1 MKKKMLSL
9 VLATMMA
16 MSLVAC
22 GGNDTVATEVNVT
35 ELMASFQEAQ
45 VEGESVPTMA
55 LDADMIEGLYGIT
68 SDMYVAIEA
77 RTPMMSAQCDEYLY
91 IEAADGQVDA
101 IVEALEARQAYLV
114 NPMNMGYPEHI
125 EYANNYNLEVFAD
138 KYIVFAIGMSAE
150 DVTAHFSSNF

>member
-9 VLATMMA
+9 VVATMMT

-22 GGNDTVATEVNVT
+22 GGAETTATEVNVT
-35 ELMASFQEAQ
+35 ELMTSFQETQ
-45 VEGESVPTMA
+45 VEGESVATMA
-55 LDADMIEGLYGIT
+55 LDADMIEGMYGIT

-77 RTPMMSAQCDEYLY
+77 RTPMMSAQCDEYLF

-125 EYANNYNLEVFAD
+125 EYANNYSLEVFAD

-150 DVTAHFSSNF
+150 AVTEHFSSNF